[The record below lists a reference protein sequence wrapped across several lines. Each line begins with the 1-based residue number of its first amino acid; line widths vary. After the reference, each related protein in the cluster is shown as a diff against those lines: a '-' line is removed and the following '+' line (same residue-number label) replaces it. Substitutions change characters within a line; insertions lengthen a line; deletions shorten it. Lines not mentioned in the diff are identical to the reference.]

1 MGLALEAWM
10 LEPYWTFGC
19 TPALWSAF
27 AWMEPAWAQFLRLGP
42 STSATVVSFVAATGM
57 QAVSPKAKPPS
68 SARSPTPFPT
78 QPRMKHWFN
87 RLMDVFLILVSAFL
101 VWLLVVWSQRL
112 PHFVWD
118 FADANGLTPWEQEL
132 QHRHRWREYRQLRW
146 RLRERQGQAPQHK
159 PWDASWD
166 SGI

>member
-1 MGLALEAWM
+1 
-10 LEPYWTFGC
+10 
-19 TPALWSAF
+19 
-27 AWMEPAWAQFLRLGP
+27 
-42 STSATVVSFVAATGM
+42 
-57 QAVSPKAKPPS
+57 
-68 SARSPTPFPT
+68 
-78 QPRMKHWFN
+78 MKHWFN